1 MMNDLLKN
9 EMTRALKLMEAMEI
23 ARELED
29 KYEVEKATR
38 HAKLELRALYKQI
51 RRHTITFEKD
61 GFE

>member
-1 MMNDLLKN
+1 MKTLLEQ
-9 EMTRALKLMEAMEI
+9 EMQRALMLMKALEEAKQ
-23 ARELED
+23 LED
-29 KYEVEKATR
+29 KYKIENATR

>member
-1 MMNDLLKN
+1 MKTLLEQ
-9 EMTRALKLMEAMEI
+9 EMQRALKLMEALEK
-23 ARELED
+23 AKELETE
-29 KYEVEKATR
+29 YQVENATR

>member
-1 MMNDLLKN
+1 MDKLLEQ
-9 EMTRALKLMEAMEI
+9 EMQRALQLMEALKV
-23 ARELED
+23 AKELED